1 MTPKTDNK
9 TKETVLECCGHSES
23 QCNCIET
30 ITPSMSE
37 KITELAQKLYNDDGH
52 AGNIAKTSGHTLEYY
67 ELKAIKIL
75 GEENGSNKINQ
86 V

>member
-1 MTPKTDNK
+1 MTDIETEIKTRAC
-9 TKETVLECCGHSES
+9 VLECCGQPEI

-52 AGNIAKTSGHTLEYY
+52 VGNLAKTHGHTLEYY

-75 GEENGSNKINQ
+75 GEENGRG
-86 V
+86 